1 MNWATTGTSE
11 IILAAEEGGGGA
23 AIHVGHHTMVFQLFG
38 MTFNGDTIMATAI
51 TALIVIALAFVLRAK
66 VTSTG
71 VPGGVQLFW
80 EALTI
85 QMRNQIESAI
95 GMKVAPFVLPLSIA
109 IFVFILVS
117 NWLAVLPLQYGG
129 SDGAAAEL
137 YKPPAS
143 DINFVLALA
152 LFVFVCY
159 HAAGIWRRG
168 IIGHPVRVV
177 KGHVALLAPI
187 NIVEELAKPISLAL
201 RLFGN
206 IFAGGIL
213 VALIAMFPWYIQWA
227 PNAIWKTFDLFVG
240 LIQAFIFSLLTI
252 LYFSQSMELEDDHH

>member
-1 MNWATTGTSE
+1 MTES
-11 IILAAEEGGGGA
+11 ILAAEEGGA
-23 AIHVGHHTMVFQLFG
+23 AIHVGHHTLVFELFG
-38 MTFNGDTIMATAI
+38 MTFNGDTILATAI
-51 TALIVIALAFVLRAK
+51 TALIVIGLAFYLKSK
-66 VTSTG
+66 VTATG

-85 QMRNQIESAI
+85 QMRQQIEGSI

-109 IFVFILVS
+109 LFAFILIS
-117 NWLAVLPLQYGG
+117 NWLAVFPWQYGG

-152 LFVFVCY
+152 LFVFICY
-159 HAAGIWRRG
+159 HAAGVWRRG
-168 IIGHPVRVV
+168 IIGHPIKVV
-177 KGHVALLAPI
+177 KGHVAFLAPI

-213 VALIAMFPWYIQWA
+213 VGLIAMFPWYIQWA

-240 LIQAFIFSLLTI
+240 LIQAFIFALLTI
-252 LYFSQSMELEDDHH
+252 LYFSQSMELEEDHH

>member
-1 MNWATTGTSE
+1 MNET
-11 IILAAEEGGGGA
+11 ILAAEEGGA
-23 AIHVGHHTMVFQLFG
+23 AIHVGHHTLVFELFG
-38 MTFNGDTIMATAI
+38 MTFNGDTILATAI
-51 TALIVIALAFVLRAK
+51 TAVIIIGLAFFLKSK

-85 QMRNQIESAI
+85 QMRQQIEGSI

-109 IFVFILVS
+109 LFAFILIS

-152 LFVFVCY
+152 LFVFICY
-159 HAAGIWRRG
+159 HAAGVWRRG
-168 IIGHPVRVV
+168 IIGHPIKVV
-177 KGHVALLAPI
+177 KGHVAFLAPI

-213 VALIAMFPWYIQWA
+213 VGLIAMFPWYIQWA

-240 LIQAFIFSLLTI
+240 LIQAFIFALLTI
-252 LYFSQSMELEDDHH
+252 LYFSQSMELDEDHH

>member
-1 MNWATTGTSE
+1 MTQTV
-11 IILAAEEGGGGA
+11 LAAEEGGA
-23 AIHVGHHTMVFQLFG
+23 AIHVGHHTLVFEMFG
-38 MTFNGDTIMATAI
+38 MTFNGDTILATAI
-51 TALIVIALAFVLRAK
+51 TAVIVIALAFFLKTK

-85 QMRNQIESAI
+85 QMRQQIEGSI
-95 GMKVAPFVLPLSIA
+95 GMKVAPFVLPLSVT

-117 NWLAVLPLQYGG
+117 NWLGVLPLQYGG

-152 LFVFVCY
+152 LFVFLAY

-168 IIGHPVRVV
+168 IIGHPIKVV
-177 KGHVALLAPI
+177 KGHVAFLAPI
-187 NIVEELAKPISLAL
+187 NIVEEFAKPISLAL

-213 VALIAMFPWYIQWA
+213 VALIAMFPWYVQWA

-252 LYFSQSMELEDDHH
+252 LYFSQSMELDEEHH

>member
-1 MNWATTGTSE
+1 MTETV
-11 IILAAEEGGGGA
+11 LAAEEGGA
-23 AIHVGHHTMVFQLFG
+23 AIHVGHHTMVFELFG

-51 TALIVIALAFVLRAK
+51 TALIIIGLAFFVKTK

-71 VPGGVQLFW
+71 VPSGVQLFV
-80 EALTI
+80 EAITI
-85 QMRNQIESAI
+85 QMRSQIEGAI
-95 GMKVAPFVLPLSIA
+95 GMRVAPFVLPLAVSL
-109 IFVFILVS
+109 FLFILIS
-117 NWLAVLPLQYGG
+117 NWLAVLPWQYGG
-129 SDGAAAEL
+129 ADGAAGEL

-152 LFVFVCY
+152 LFVFICY
-159 HAAGIWRRG
+159 HAAGVWRRG
-168 IIGHPVRVV
+168 VIGHPVKVV
-177 KGHVALLAPI
+177 KGHVAFLAPI
-187 NIVEELAKPISLAL
+187 NIVEEIAKPISLAL

-252 LYFSQSMELEDDHH
+252 LYFSQAMELDHDEH

>member
-1 MNWATTGTSE
+1 MTGTTE
-11 IILAAEEGGGGA
+11 TVLAAEEGGA
-23 AIHVGHHTMVFQLFG
+23 TIHVGHHTMVFELFG
-38 MTFNGDTIMATAI
+38 MTFNGDTIVATAI
-51 TALIVIALAFVLRAK
+51 TALIVIGLAFFLKTR

-85 QMRNQIESAI
+85 QMRSQIESAI

-109 IFVFILVS
+109 IFVFILIS
-117 NWLAVLPLQYGG
+117 NWLAVFPLQYGG

-152 LFVFVCY
+152 LLVFFSY
-159 HAAGIWRRG
+159 HAAGIKRRG
-168 IIGHPVRVV
+168 ILGHPWRVL
-177 KGHVALLAPI
+177 KGHVTVLMPI
-187 NIVEELAKPISLAL
+187 NLVEEIAKPISLAL

-213 VALIAMFPWYIQWA
+213 VALIAMFPWYVQWA

-252 LYFSQSMELEDDHH
+252 LYFSQSMELDHDEH

>member
-1 MNWATTGTSE
+1 MSQMSE
-11 IILAAEEGGGGA
+11 TVLAAEEGGA
-23 AIHVGHHTMVFQLFG
+23 AIHVGHHTMVFELFG
-38 MTFNGDTIMATAI
+38 MTFNGDTILATAI
-51 TALIVIALAFVLRAK
+51 TAVIIIGLAFVLKAK

-85 QMRNQIESAI
+85 QMRQQIESSV
-95 GMKVAPFVLPLSIA
+95 GMKVAPFVLPLAVALFS
-109 IFVFILVS
+109 FILIS
-117 NWLAVLPLQYGG
+117 NWLAVLPWQYGG

-152 LFVFVCY
+152 LFVFLAY
-159 HAAGIWRRG
+159 HAAGVWRRG
-168 IIGHPVRVV
+168 IIGHPIKVI
-177 KGHVALLAPI
+177 KGHVAFLAPI
-187 NIVEELAKPISLAL
+187 NIVEEIAKPISLAL

-252 LYFSQSMELEDDHH
+252 LYFSQSMELDHDDH

>member
-1 MNWATTGTSE
+1 MTQTV
-11 IILAAEEGGGGA
+11 LAAEEGGA
-23 AIHVGHHTMVFQLFG
+23 AIHVGHHTLVFELFG
-38 MTFNGDTIMATAI
+38 MTFNGDTILATAI
-51 TALIVIALAFVLRAK
+51 TAVVVIGLAFFLKTK

-71 VPGGVQLFW
+71 VPSGVQLFW
-80 EALTI
+80 ETLTI
-85 QMRNQIESAI
+85 QMRQQIEGSI
-95 GMKVAPFVLPLSIA
+95 GMKVAPFVLPLA
-109 IFVFILVS
+109 VALFAFILIS

-129 SDGAAAEL
+129 ADGAAAEL

-152 LFVFVCY
+152 LFVFLAY

-168 IIGHPVRVV
+168 LIGHPIKVV
-177 KGHVALLAPI
+177 KGHVAFLAPI

-240 LIQAFIFSLLTI
+240 LIQAFIFALLTI
-252 LYFSQSMELEDDHH
+252 LYFSQSMELDEDHH

>member
-1 MNWATTGTSE
+1 MTES
-11 IILAAEEGGGGA
+11 ILAAEEGGP
-23 AIHVGHHTMVFQLFG
+23 AIHVGHHTLVFEMFG
-38 MTFNGDTIMATAI
+38 MTFNGDTILATAI
-51 TALIVIALAFVLRAK
+51 TAVIVIGLAFYLKSK

-85 QMRNQIESAI
+85 QMRGQIEQAI
-95 GMKVAPFVLPLSIA
+95 GMKVAPFVLPLAVA
-109 IFVFILVS
+109 IFVFILIS

-129 SDGAAAEL
+129 SDGAAGEL

-152 LFVFVCY
+152 LFVFICY

-168 IIGHPVRVV
+168 IVGHPIKVV
-177 KGHVALLAPI
+177 KGHVSFLAPI

-213 VALIAMFPWYIQWA
+213 VALIAMFPWYVQWL

-252 LYFSQSMELEDDHH
+252 LYFSQSMELEHEDH